1 MPVGYKIDILAALK
15 AAGYSSTRI
24 RNEKLMGIEV
34 DLIAT
39 APDGDVCFI
48 EVKSRTTYSY
58 GYALEAVTPAKIAR
72 YKRFINLYR
81 LSTPSISI
89 KNFLSIKCLSATAI
103 AIFVPSGV
111 SLSPP

>member
-72 YKRFINLYR
+72 YKRSINLYTQIHR
-81 LSTPSISI
+81 LYDKTLRIDV
-89 KNFLSIKCLSATAI
+89 I
-103 AIFVPSGV
+103 AISGDDV
-111 SLSPP
+111 EHIENVGG